1 MIVLASFACGLL
13 FGAGL
18 IISGMTDPLKVI
30 GFLDVFGAWDATL
43 AFVMAGAVAV
53 SSAGFA
59 LARRR
64 GRPALTPQNLWPT
77 RKDIDAPLVL
87 GSGLFG
93 FGWGLVGLC
102 PGPALVNLAGLSA
115 PVIVFIIAMGAGMIG
130 HDLLREQSDRMRA
143 MEGAAIGT
151 NDG

>member
-64 GRPALTPQNLWPT
+64 GRPALAPQNLWPT
-77 RKDIDAPLVL
+77 RKDIDVPLVL

-130 HDLLREQSDRMRA
+130 HDLLREQSDRMRE

-151 NDG
+151 SDG